1 MVELAGF
8 SCDKK
13 IAVGGMAEV
22 YQGYQ
27 LSLQR
32 PVAIKFL
39 SDSFVN
45 HPEARLLFE
54 QESLIIAQLSH
65 PNIVQVI
72 DRGIQDDKPYFVME
86 FINGRDLD
94 AFTQKVGDNIGALIE
109 IMLGVCKGVAYAHQ
123 NGIIHRD
130 LKPGNIL
137 IGQDN
142 IPKILDFGIALLHT
156 GNSSHKSESVVGSR
170 NYMSPEQLHAPKSVD
185 HLTDVYAIGVI
196 MYKIFCGQLP
206 NRENTVEPIQQNPNI
221 PIELNELIL
230 RCLENNK
237 ARRPRS
243 VDIIR
248 DRLLQVTQGRHLSQT
263 ASVQASKDAGNM
275 TNNFKLLDV
284 ISEKKFSSLY
294 LFQDPSSEKMIT
306 MKKVNSTC
314 SGLEEAKKLVQLNHQ
329 NIAQVLGTSENDK
342 VFVIVAEYLPGGPL
356 SNHLHKPLG
365 ESEFIAI
372 ALKIARALRFAHD
385 HKIFHNNLH
394 PQNILFDENNDIKI
408 IDFGLKTPDHNY
420 SQIHNDYRGYS
431 FENSGV
437 QFDVFL
443 AGAIF
448 HHLLITKPPKIIKN
462 RWQRTKA
469 FLGLPDK
476 LQNLLTLMLT
486 DDLERRYAN
495 FEEVEK
501 ALVALLPQ
509 KKPVNT
515 PNKKAESFKRQV
527 KTHFRN
533 QRMKYKREPKTF
545 IRYLVIFAIV
555 MTSIELLIFFPD
567 AIFDFFLGI
576 RDTISNTLTE
586 WRHARG

>member
-72 DRGIQDDKPYFVME
+72 DRGIQDEKPYFVME
-86 FINGRDLD
+86 YINGRDLD
-94 AFTQKVGDNIGALIE
+94 AFTQQAVDNLGSLIE
-109 IMLGVCKGVAYAHQ
+109 IMLGICKGVAYAHQ

-156 GNSSHKSESVVGSR
+156 GSTNGKSDSVVGSR

-185 HLTDVYAIGVI
+185 HLTDVFALGVI
-196 MYKIFCGQLP
+196 MYKIFTGQLP
-206 NRENTVEPIQQNPNI
+206 NRDDIAEPIQLNSKI
-221 PIELNELIL
+221 PLELNELIL
-230 RCLENNK
+230 RCLENEK
-237 ARRPRS
+237 SKRPRS
-243 VDIIR
+243 VEVIR
-248 DRLLQVTQGRHLSQT
+248 DRLLQVTQGSHLSRS
-263 ASVQASKDAGNM
+263 ASDQANKAAGGMHNS
-275 TNNFKLLDV
+275 FKLLDV
-284 ISEKKFSSLY
+284 ISEKQFTSLY
-294 LFQDPSSEKMIT
+294 LFQDPGSEKMIT

-314 SGLEEAKKLVQLNHQ
+314 SGLAEAKSLSKLSHP
-329 NIAQVLGTSENDK
+329 NIAQILGTSENDK
-342 VFVIVAEYLPGGPL
+342 VFVVVAEYLPGGPL
-356 SNHLHKPLG
+356 SNHLHKPAS
-365 ESEFIAI
+365 ESEFLSIAI
-372 ALKIARALRFAHD
+372 KICRALRYAHEN
-385 HKIFHNNLH
+385 KVFHNNLH
-394 PQNILFDENNDIKI
+394 PENILFDENDDIKI
-408 IDFGLKTPDHNY
+408 IDFGLRTPDHNN
-420 SQIHNDYRGYS
+420 SQLHSNYRGYS
-431 FENSGV
+431 AEKYGKELDIF
-437 QFDVFL
+437 Q

-448 HHLLITKPPKIIKN
+448 HHLLLTKPPKLIKN
-462 RWQRTKA
+462 RWKHSKS
-469 FLGLPDK
+469 FLNLPDK
-476 LQNLLTLMLT
+476 FQNILKAMLT
-486 DDLERRYAN
+486 DDIERRYAS

-501 ALVALLPQ
+501 ALLALLPRPKTSKPL
-509 KKPVNT
+509 KKS
-515 PNKKAESFKRQV
+515 EQFKRQV

-533 QRMKYKREPKTF
+533 QRMKYKRKPKTY
-545 IRYLVIFAIV
+545 IKYIVIFTLV

-567 AIFDFFLGI
+567 AVFDFFISI
-576 RDTISNTLTE
+576 RDGISNILTE